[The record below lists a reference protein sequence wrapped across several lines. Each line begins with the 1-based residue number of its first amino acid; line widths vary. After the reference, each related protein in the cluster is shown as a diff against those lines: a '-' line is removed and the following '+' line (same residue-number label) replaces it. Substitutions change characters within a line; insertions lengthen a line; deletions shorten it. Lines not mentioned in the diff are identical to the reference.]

1 MFIFP
6 STSGFLGSARVVLL
20 GFCPEIASRSLWLRK
35 PEGSVVE
42 ARPPLAATCPGPP
55 PSSRFLEPL
64 PQGGPAAISVKKTSK
79 IMIFVIMK
87 LTAPGFLQRGS
98 EGRPL
103 GRGGA
108 APLAAPARPRGL
120 SQRAPEPGLPRRL
133 GRGHGSAWRPV
144 GARDSGG
151 PAGGGAGFLCVEGG
165 CVCEEQAWPGSAFP
179 RRLGHREPAARGAA
193 RGGSAERL
201 RGGVWAA
208 SAGGSAP
215 CPWISRGTPELA
227 GRRLALL
234 PTWRNLASRL
244 LPRVS
249 PDPRPGRRA
258 GCTSALSLIPFS
270 H

>member
-87 LTAPGFLQRGS
+87 LTAPRFLQRGS

-193 RGGSAERL
+193 RGGSAAVSGQRL
-201 RGGVWAA
+201 QAAPRRAHGLAAAPRSSPAAA
-208 SAGGSAP
+208 SPSSQLG
-215 CPWISRGTPELA
+215 E
-227 GRRLALL
+227 
-234 PTWRNLASRL
+234 TW
-244 LPRVS
+244 
-249 PDPRPGRRA
+249 RA
-258 GCTSALSLIPFS
+258 GCCPG
-270 H
+270 

>member
-55 PSSRFLEPL
+55 PSSWFLEPL

-79 IMIFVIMK
+79 MMIFVIIK

-108 APLAAPARPRGL
+108 APLAAPTRPRGL
-120 SQRAPEPGLPRRL
+120 SQGAPEPELPRRL
-133 GRGHGSAWRPV
+133 GRGHGAAWRPV
-144 GARDSGG
+144 GARDGGG

-165 CVCEEQAWPGSAFP
+165 CVYESRRGLAAHFRAASVTGN
-179 RRLGHREPAARGAA
+179 RRRVGRLGAAPPSGS
-193 RGGSAERL
+193 RGG
-201 RGGVWAA
+201 GWAA
-208 SAGGSAP
+208 SGGGSAP
-215 CPWISRGTPELA
+215 CPWTNRGTPELA

-258 GCTSALSLIPFS
+258 GCSSALSLIPFS

>member
-1 MFIFP
+1 M
-6 STSGFLGSARVVLL
+6 
-20 GFCPEIASRSLWLRK
+20 
-35 PEGSVVE
+35 E

-87 LTAPGFLQRGS
+87 LTAPRFLQRGS

-120 SQRAPEPGLPRRL
+120 SQRAPEPGIPRRL

-193 RGGSAERL
+193 GGAPPSGSVAVSGQHLQAAPRRAHGL
-201 RGGVWAA
+201 AAAPRSSPAAA
-208 SAGGSAP
+208 SPSSQLG
-215 CPWISRGTPELA
+215 E
-227 GRRLALL
+227 
-234 PTWRNLASRL
+234 TW
-244 LPRVS
+244 
-249 PDPRPGRRA
+249 RA
-258 GCTSALSLIPFS
+258 GCCPG
-270 H
+270 